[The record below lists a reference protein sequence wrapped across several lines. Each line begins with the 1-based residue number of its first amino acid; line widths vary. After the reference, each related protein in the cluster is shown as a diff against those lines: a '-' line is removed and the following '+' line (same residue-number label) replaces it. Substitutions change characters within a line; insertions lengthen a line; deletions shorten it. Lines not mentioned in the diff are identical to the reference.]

1 MEVERYVVGSRDLLV
16 TFVEV
21 KAKQDRS
28 FLPSPQQPI
37 SCMCTQEHVDTS
49 YLPLCIAQVCL
60 FMSPPSTF
68 IFSLPPQGVTK
79 PAQMPLSIHILHF
92 VTSVLLS
99 VQYHFNWGFSSS
111 CQ

>member
-16 TFVEV
+16 TSVYLV

-49 YLPLCIAQVCL
+49 YLPLRIAQVCL

-68 IFSLPPQGVTK
+68 TFSLPPMV
-79 PAQMPLSIHILHF
+79 
-92 VTSVLLS
+92 
-99 VQYHFNWGFSSS
+99 
-111 CQ
+111 